1 MLGFKNHPRGLR
13 TLFFTEMWERFSF
26 YGMRG
31 LFVLFLTALVQNGGL
46 GLNDKTATAI
56 YGLYTASIYLASLP
70 GGWVADRLIGARN
83 AVFLGGILIIIGQF
97 TLVLPSIHTFFLGL
111 LFVVMGTGLL
121 KPNISVIVVQL
132 YPEGGVKQ
140 DSGFTIFY
148 MGINVGAAIG
158 SVLVEYLGENINWH
172 LGFGAAGVGMIL
184 GLIQFKLTGHYLG
197 DIGKINVKNNSHKSD
212 ESSIGK
218 KRDWIILGVGLFILV
233 LGVSLCLMGA
243 IHLNPIL
250 LAENAALLI
259 LGLAL
264 AFFLYAFL
272 FAGLT
277 TGEKKRV
284 GVIVLLFVAS
294 AMFFSGFEQAG
305 SSLNIFAERYTCRD
319 LSALTTILP
328 AAWVSYLNP
337 VPTSWFQSLNP
348 IFIVILAP
356 MVASAWPALAKYN
369 CNPPLI
375 IKFAIGLLLLALG
388 FLVIAAGARIVS
400 DHGQVWP
407 TWLIFTYLI
416 HTLGE
421 LCLSPVGLSTVS
433 KLSPKKFVGQMMGIW
448 FLSSALGNL
457 IAGLIAG
464 NIHEVEDT
472 QPPVAIVESVGKPA
486 LAAPP
491 VADVTQKEETV
502 MTQQASPIADQ
513 KKSQGM
519 LISEQ
524 FMKIVWFALG
534 VAALLF
540 ILSGRVRKVTQ
551 EIE

>member
-1 MLGFKNHPRGLR
+1 MLGFNNHPRGLR

-31 LFVLFLTALVQNGGL
+31 LLVLFLTALVQNGGL

-111 LFVVMGTGLL
+111 LLVVMGTGLL
-121 KPNISVIVVQL
+121 KPNISVMVGQL
-132 YPEGGVKQ
+132 YPEGGVRQ

-148 MGINVGAAIG
+148 MGINVGAALG
-158 SVLVEYLGENINWH
+158 SVLVGYLGENINWH

-197 DIGKINVKNNSHKSD
+197 DIGKINVKINSRKLD

-218 KRDWIILGVGLFILV
+218 KRDWIILVVGLFVLV
-233 LGVSLCLMGA
+233 LGASLCLTGA
-243 IHLNPIL
+243 VSLNPIL
-250 LAENAALLI
+250 LAEKAAILI

-277 TGEKKRV
+277 KGEMKRV

-305 SSLNIFAERYTCRD
+305 SSLNIFAERYTYRD
-319 LSALTTILP
+319 LGALTAILP

-337 VPTSWFQSLNP
+337 VPASWFQSLNP
-348 IFIVILAP
+348 IFIVLLAP

-388 FLVIAAGARIVS
+388 FLVIAAGARIVN
-400 DHGQVWP
+400 DQVQVWP
-407 TWLIFTYLI
+407 TWLISTYLI

-433 KLSPKKFVGQMMGIW
+433 KLSPKRLVGQMMGIW

-464 NIHEVEDT
+464 NIHEVDNA
-472 QPPVAIVESVGKPA
+472 QPSVAIVESVETPA
-486 LAAPP
+486 IAVPP
-491 VADVTQKEETV
+491 ATDISQKEGTI

-513 KKSQGM
+513 KKSQGV

-534 VAALLF
+534 VAGLLF
-540 ILSGRVRKVTQ
+540 ILSGRVRKVTR

>member
-1 MLGFKNHPRGLR
+1 
-13 TLFFTEMWERFSF
+13 
-26 YGMRG
+26 
-31 LFVLFLTALVQNGGL
+31 
-46 GLNDKTATAI
+46 
-56 YGLYTASIYLASLP
+56 
-70 GGWVADRLIGARN
+70 
-83 AVFLGGILIIIGQF
+83 
-97 TLVLPSIHTFFLGL
+97 
-111 LFVVMGTGLL
+111 MGTGLL
-121 KPNISVIVVQL
+121 KPNISVMVGQL
-132 YPEGGVKQ
+132 YPEGGVRQ

-148 MGINVGAAIG
+148 MGINVGAALG
-158 SVLVEYLGENINWH
+158 SVLVGYLGENINWH

-197 DIGKINVKNNSHKSD
+197 DIGKINVKINSRKLD

-218 KRDWIILGVGLFILV
+218 KRDWIILVVGIFVLV
-233 LGVSLCLMGA
+233 LGASLCLTGA
-243 IHLNPIL
+243 VSLNPIL
-250 LAENAALLI
+250 LAEKAAILI

-277 TGEKKRV
+277 KGEMKRV

-305 SSLNIFAERYTCRD
+305 SSLNIFAERYTYRD
-319 LSALTTILP
+319 LGALTAILP

-337 VPTSWFQSLNP
+337 VPASWFQSLNP
-348 IFIVILAP
+348 IFIVLLAP

-388 FLVIAAGARIVS
+388 FLVIAAGARIVN
-400 DHGQVWP
+400 DQVQVWP
-407 TWLIFTYLI
+407 TWLISTYLI

-433 KLSPKKFVGQMMGIW
+433 KLSPKRLVGQMMGIW

-464 NIHEVEDT
+464 NIHEVDNA
-472 QPPVAIVESVGKPA
+472 QPSVAIVESVETPA
-486 LAAPP
+486 IAVPP
-491 VADVTQKEETV
+491 ATDISQKEGTI

-513 KKSQGM
+513 KKSQGV

-534 VAALLF
+534 VAGLLF
-540 ILSGRVRKVTQ
+540 ILSGRVRKVTR